1 MTRYNN
7 CLIDSLRQCLQLTCD
22 RVAVRNDLIRDFG
35 QAAGRAEVTIQSY
48 LDADSHWQ
56 AMRWR
61 VMTLSMLLVMMM
73 MLMGMTMTLMIM
85 VMMMRMKMLTRTVPL
100 AMLTPTDD
108 YPLASLLH
116 CACP

>member
-1 MTRYNN
+1 
-7 CLIDSLRQCLQLTCD
+7 
-22 RVAVRNDLIRDFG
+22 VAVRNDLIQDFG
-35 QAAGRAEVTIQSY
+35 HLDPAERGHVNRRSF

-73 MLMGMTMTLMIM
+73 LMEMTMTLMIM

-108 YPLASLLH
+108 YPLASFLH
-116 CACP
+116 CECP